1 MGRSLRTRLFGGKKL
16 TFLYVPDGA
25 SVRQFMVPKA
35 LIYALAGAAVLTVVL
50 MGFFGTRY
58 LAAAREGR
66 ELLGLHNEN
75 LQLQERLGSLQQDI
89 GQLRTQMQ
97 LNMEIQQRMRTV
109 ASLQELDPEVL
120 EAGVGG
126 PAPALSSTEAMRPQT
141 REDVESAGHELSKLL
156 RQAKIQEES
165 YGEILSALEAKRQV
179 WDHTPSVRPLSR
191 CTVTSRYGRRMDPF
205 TGQTAMHRGVDFAA
219 LPGSPIRATAGG
231 VVTTASR
238 WGAYGLMVEVDHGGG
253 LRSRYAHCSSAH
265 VKPGQR
271 VRRGEVIARV
281 GSTGRASGS
290 HVHYEILRNGL
301 HLDPMEFVLPSDVVV
316 D

>member
-1 MGRSLRTRLFGGKKL
+1 MGRSLRARLAGGKKL

-35 LIYALAGAAVLTVVL
+35 LVYALAGAAVLTLVL

-58 LAAAREGR
+58 LAAARDGR
-66 ELLGLHNEN
+66 QLLGMRGEN
-75 LQLQERLGSLQQDI
+75 MQLQEQLGALQQDI
-89 GQLRTQMQ
+89 VRLRTQMHANLEAQQQ
-97 LNMEIQQRMRTV
+97 LRTV
-109 ASLQELDPEVL
+109 ASLQELDPEIL
-120 EAGVGG
+120 QAGIGG
-126 PAPALSSTEAMRPQT
+126 PAPSLSSTEAMSPET
-141 REDVESAGHELSKLL
+141 RQAVEAAGRDLSQLL

-165 YGEILSALEAKRQV
+165 FGEILKALENKRAV
-179 WDHTPSVRPLSR
+179 WDHTPSVRPLGR
-191 CTVTSRYGRRMDPF
+191 CTITSRYGRRMDPF

-231 VVTTASR
+231 VVTAASR

-253 LRSRYAHCSSAH
+253 LRSRYAHCSSTH

-271 VRRGEVIARV
+271 VQRGEVIARV
-281 GSTGRASGS
+281 GSSGRSSGS